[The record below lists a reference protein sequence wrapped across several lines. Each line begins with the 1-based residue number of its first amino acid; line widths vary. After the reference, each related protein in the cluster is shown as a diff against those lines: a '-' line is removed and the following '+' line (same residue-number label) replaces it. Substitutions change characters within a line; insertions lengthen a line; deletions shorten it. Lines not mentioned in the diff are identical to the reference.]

1 MLESRG
7 CGPVVER
14 DRGGGNDRCRRVAP
28 RDDTFPRLLDC
39 PEGLPPGLGEVD
51 QRLGSQVRLAYPG
64 VGWLVFRDDRQLP
77 EELVFYEDYLG
88 ERDASSR

>member
-1 MLESRG
+1 LSETAAG
-7 CGPVVER
+7 AATGAVVWHRVTTRFLVCWTARR
-14 DRGGGNDRCRRVAP
+14 D
-28 RDDTFPRLLDC
+28 FRLASVKSINAS
-39 PEGLPPGLGEVD
+39 GHKFG
-51 QRLGSQVRLAYPG
+51 LAYPG